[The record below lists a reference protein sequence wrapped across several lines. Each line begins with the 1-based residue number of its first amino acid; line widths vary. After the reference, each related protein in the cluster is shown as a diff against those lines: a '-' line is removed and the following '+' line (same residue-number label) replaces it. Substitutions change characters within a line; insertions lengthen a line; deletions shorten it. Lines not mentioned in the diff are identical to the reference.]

1 MSPRVRGRTP
11 RCAPTKEGLTVARL
25 PLPATKGNL
34 LKIKAE
40 HLLASEA
47 VTFLEEKR
55 DLLLGELLRLQGQAA
70 TFRRRVEQAL
80 NAAYGHLV
88 ESLLSLGSEAV
99 GRAALGFRG
108 EDRVVLKDRGFLGM
122 PMPVV
127 EFQPGDQRPHISFG
141 GTVSALDECQVA
153 VGEALAP
160 IAELAE
166 VEAILWRLAEELK
179 RTIRRTNALNYMI
192 IPTYQET
199 IHYLEGAL
207 EEREREGLFHL
218 KRVKARK
225 AKGSSQ

>member
-1 MSPRVRGRTP
+1 M
-11 RCAPTKEGLTVARL
+11 ARL
-25 PLPATKGNL
+25 SLPATKGNL
-34 LKIKAE
+34 LKIKDE

-55 DLLLGELLRLQGQAA
+55 DLLLGELLRLQGQAG

-80 NAAYGHLV
+80 NTAYGHLV
-88 ESLLSLGSEAV
+88 EGLLSMGQEGVA
-99 GRAALGFRG
+99 RAALGVSG
-108 EDRVVLKDRGFLGM
+108 EAGVVIKDRGFLGM

-127 EFQPGDQRPHISFG
+127 EFTPGEQRPQISFG
-141 GTVSALDECQVA
+141 GTVSALDECQLA
-153 VGEALAP
+153 IRKALAP
-160 IAELAE
+160 LAELAE

-179 RTIRRTNALNYMI
+179 RTVRRTNALNYMI

-218 KRVKARK
+218 KRAKARK
-225 AKGSSQ
+225 SKQ

>member
-1 MSPRVRGRTP
+1 
-11 RCAPTKEGLTVARL
+11 VARL

-34 LKIKAE
+34 IRVKDE
-40 HLLASEA
+40 QVLATEA

-70 TFRRRVEQAL
+70 TFRRRMEQAL
-80 NAAYGHLV
+80 KAAYERLV
-88 ESLLSLGSEAV
+88 ESLLSLGQEAV
-99 GRAALGFRG
+99 GRAAMGVRLD
-108 EDRVVLKDRGFLGM
+108 DRVVLKDRSFLGM

-127 EFQPGDQRPHISFG
+127 EFQAGEVRPQISFG
-141 GTVSALDECQVA
+141 GTVGALDECQLA
-153 VGEALAP
+153 VREALAA

-179 RTIRRTNALNYMI
+179 RTVRRTNALNYMI
-192 IPTYQET
+192 IPTYRET

-225 AKGSSQ
+225 QRAVSSEP

>member
-1 MSPRVRGRTP
+1 M
-11 RCAPTKEGLTVARL
+11 ARL

-34 LKIKAE
+34 IRVKDE
-40 HLLASEA
+40 QLLASEA

-70 TFRRRVEQAL
+70 KFRRQAEQAL
-80 NAAYGHLV
+80 KQAYARLMEAFLAMGR
-88 ESLLSLGSEAV
+88 EAV
-99 GRAALGFRG
+99 ARAALGVQG

-127 EFQPGDQRPHISFG
+127 EFRPGEVRPHIGFG
-141 GTVSALDECQVA
+141 GTASPLDECQVA
-153 VGEALAP
+153 IRAALVP

-166 VEAILWRLAEELK
+166 VEAILWRLADELQ
-179 RTIRRTNALNYMI
+179 RTVRRTNALNYMI
-192 IPTYQET
+192 IPTYKET

-218 KRVKARK
+218 KRAKARK
-225 AKGSSQ
+225 GSGQ

>member
-1 MSPRVRGRTP
+1 M
-11 RCAPTKEGLTVARL
+11 ARL
-25 PLPATKGNL
+25 SLPATKGNL

-40 HLLASEA
+40 QLLAVEA

-70 TFRRRVEQAL
+70 TFRRRVEQGLAK
-80 NAAYGHLV
+80 AYGHLV
-88 ESLLSLGSEAV
+88 DSLLAEGREAV
-99 GRAALGFRG
+99 ARAALGLRG
-108 EDRVVLKDRGFLGM
+108 QDRVGLNDRAFLGM

-127 EFQPGDQRPHISFG
+127 EFHPGDHRPHISFG
-141 GTVSALDECQVA
+141 DTVSALDECRAA
-153 VGEALAP
+153 VRETLAS

-199 IHYLEGAL
+199 IRYLEGAL

-225 AKGSSQ
+225 SRQ

>member
-1 MSPRVRGRTP
+1 
-11 RCAPTKEGLTVARL
+11 LARL
-25 PLPATKGNL
+25 SLPATKGNL
-34 LKIKAE
+34 LRIKDE

-80 NAAYGHLV
+80 TGAYGHLV
-88 ESLLSLGSEAV
+88 ESLLSLGREAV
-99 GRAALGFRG
+99 GRAALGVKG

-127 EFQPGDQRPHISFG
+127 EFQPGVQRPHISFG

-153 VGEALAP
+153 VRQALAP

-179 RTIRRTNALNYMI
+179 RTVRRTNALNYMI
-192 IPTYQET
+192 IPTYRET

-218 KRVKARK
+218 KRVKALK

>member
-1 MSPRVRGRTP
+1 M
-11 RCAPTKEGLTVARL
+11 ARL
-25 PLPATKGNL
+25 SLPATKGNL
-34 LKIKAE
+34 LKIKDE
-40 HLLASEA
+40 HLLAAEA

-80 NAAYGHLV
+80 KVAYGHLV

-99 GRAALGFRG
+99 ARAALGMKPDAG
-108 EDRVVLKDRGFLGM
+108 VVLRDRGFLGM

-127 EFQPGDQRPHISFG
+127 ELQAGEDRPHISFES
-141 GTVSALDECQVA
+141 TFSTLDECQMA
-153 VGEALAP
+153 VREALAS

-179 RTIRRTNALNYMI
+179 RTVRRTNALNYLI
-192 IPTYQET
+192 IPTYLET
-199 IHYLEGAL
+199 MHYLEGAL

-218 KRVKARK
+218 KRAKARK
-225 AKGSSQ
+225 K

>member
-1 MSPRVRGRTP
+1 M
-11 RCAPTKEGLTVARL
+11 ARL
-25 PLPATKGNL
+25 SLPATKGNL
-34 LKIKAE
+34 LRVKDE
-40 HLLASEA
+40 HLLAAEA
-47 VTFLEEKR
+47 VIFLEEKH

-80 NAAYGHLV
+80 KAAYGHLV

-99 GRAALGFRG
+99 ARAALGVKL
-108 EDRVVLKDRGFLGM
+108 DARVVLKDRGFLGM

-127 EFQPGDQRPHISFG
+127 EFQAGDQRPHISFG
-141 GTVSALDECQVA
+141 GTISAVDECQLA
-153 VGEALAP
+153 VREALPA

-179 RTIRRTNALNYMI
+179 RTVRRTNALNYMI

-218 KRVKARK
+218 KRAKARK
-225 AKGSSQ
+225 ASGQ

>member
-1 MSPRVRGRTP
+1 M
-11 RCAPTKEGLTVARL
+11 ARL
-25 PLPATKGNL
+25 SLPATKGNL
-34 LKIKAE
+34 LKIEDE
-40 HLLASEA
+40 HALAAEA
-47 VTFLEEKR
+47 VTFLEEKS

-80 NAAYGHLV
+80 NGAYGHLV
-88 ESLLSLGSEAV
+88 DSLLSLGREAV
-99 GRAALGFRG
+99 ARAALGVTP
-108 EDRVVLKDRGFLGM
+108 EARVVLRDRGFLGL

-127 EFQPGDQRPHISFG
+127 EFHPGDQRPHISFG
-141 GTVSALDECQVA
+141 GTVSAMDECALA
-153 VGEALAP
+153 VREALGS

-179 RTIRRTNALNYMI
+179 GTVRRTNALNYLI

-218 KRVKARK
+218 KRAKARK
-225 AKGSSQ
+225 K

>member
-1 MSPRVRGRTP
+1 M
-11 RCAPTKEGLTVARL
+11 ARL
-25 PLPATKGNL
+25 SLPATKGNL
-34 LKIKAE
+34 LKIKDE
-40 HLLASEA
+40 HALAAEA

-80 NAAYGHLV
+80 NGAYGHLV
-88 ESLLSLGSEAV
+88 DSLLSLGREAV
-99 GRAALGFRG
+99 ARAALGVKP
-108 EDRVVLKDRGFLGM
+108 EARVVLKDRGFLGL

-127 EFQPGDQRPHISFG
+127 EFHPGDQRPHISFG
-141 GTVSALDECQVA
+141 GTFSAMDECALA
-153 VGEALAP
+153 VQEALGS

-179 RTIRRTNALNYMI
+179 GTVRRTNALNYMI

-218 KRVKARK
+218 KRAKARK
-225 AKGSSQ
+225 K

>member
-1 MSPRVRGRTP
+1 
-11 RCAPTKEGLTVARL
+11 
-25 PLPATKGNL
+25 
-34 LKIKAE
+34 
-40 HLLASEA
+40 
-47 VTFLEEKR
+47 
-55 DLLLGELLRLQGQAA
+55 
-70 TFRRRVEQAL
+70 
-80 NAAYGHLV
+80 
-88 ESLLSLGSEAV
+88 V

-127 EFQPGDQRPHISFG
+127 EFQPGNQRPHISFG

-153 VGEALAP
+153 VWEALAP